1 MPKFSIIIPVY
12 NVEKYL
18 KKCLDSIANQTYSDF
33 EAICIYDSSSD
44 NSLNIL
50 KEYAQKDSR
59 FKYYIGDNK
68 GVGVAR
74 NYALELATG
83 SYIGFVDSDD
93 WVELNWLQE
102 VADKISKT
110 NADLIEFNNYENFE
124 SDGREKIHK
133 DKIHLNSNKV
143 FNFKIN
149 KKYLFGNHL
158 AAWNKFVKK
167 ELIQNNYIKF
177 SEYKRLEDLIFSV
190 KIKVFAEKIAFIN
203 KPLYHYLTRKNSSVN
218 SLSVKNIQ
226 VINCCIET
234 KDFLKEQKLFDNYK
248 NEFYNNALQT
258 FHHAYISL
266 PENLKSEFVNKTED
280 FFESKKY
287 SKAVINGKKTFLKQ
301 LFSVVNIYEFG
312 QKMGKQI
319 TILGIKFNIS
329 SKKEKY

>member
-74 NYALELATG
+74 NYALELAIG

-124 SDGREKIHK
+124 SDGREKVHK

-158 AAWNKFVKK
+158 AAWNKFVKR
-167 ELIQNNYIKF
+167 ELVQENCIKF
-177 SEYKRLEDLIFSV
+177 SEMRRSEDTIFSLKS
-190 KIKVFAEKIAFIN
+190 KIFAKTIAYID
-203 KPLYHYLTRKNSSVN
+203 KPMYHYLIRQNSSVHSISAQN
-218 SLSVKNIQ
+218 MQ
-226 VINCCIET
+226 VIDCFFEI

-258 FHHAYISL
+258 FYHAYISL
-266 PENLKSEFVNKTED
+266 PENLKSEFVNRIED
-280 FFESKKY
+280 FFESRKY

-301 LFSVVNIYEFG
+301 LFSVINIYEFG